1 MAKVYSAM
9 TTFLYILVWPTW
21 VGCQHKKR
29 EARVRVSVEVR
40 SVFTV
45 MDFFCGFIY
54 LYINN
59 ICREKAVETDAALRE

>member
-1 MAKVYSAM
+1 M

-45 MDFFCGFIY
+45 MDFFVDLFIY
-54 LYINN
+54 IQTIYVGKKLL
-59 ICREKAVETDAALRE
+59 KQMLH